1 MRALHFFLRLNS
13 TISEK
18 NNVDKNFLF
27 LGTGV
32 IRNIRDC
39 VKEIYP
45 EKNGHN
51 GNILAMTDDSR
62 MCFESRNK
70 IIQILITV

>member
-1 MRALHFFLRLNS
+1 MALHFFLRLNS

-18 NNVDKNFLF
+18 NNIDKIFLL

-45 EKNGHN
+45 EKKRSQRKHIG
-51 GNILAMTDDSR
+51 DDG
-62 MCFESRNK
+62 CFPD
-70 IIQILITV
+70 VF